1 MLFIMMLDV
10 TRSRFVVKVRGLAV
24 VVTAAV
30 MLASAGALS
39 ACSGGSPAEPDA
51 TTNCVGDPR
60 GETFVV
66 GITKTGKDNRL
77 TFALMEATPAPP
89 ARGDNTWIVDISQA
103 GVPVVG
109 AVVTVKPFMPDHRH
123 GSAID
128 TVVTPDTTVPGRYQL
143 SPVNLWMP
151 GIWEVT
157 ITATPVGGTKDLAVF
172 SFCIAG

>member
-1 MLFIMMLDV
+1 MMVGL
-10 TRSRFVVKVRGLAV
+10 TTSRRFVGLLGLAV
-24 VVTAAV
+24 VIGAGLSLTACGNNSPAV
-30 MLASAGALS
+30 PDAGA
-39 ACSGGSPAEPDA
+39 
-51 TTNCVGDPR
+51 NCVGDPR

-66 GITKTGKDNRL
+66 GITKSGKDNRL

-89 ARGDNTWIVDISQA
+89 SRGDNTWLVDISQA
-103 GVPVVG
+103 GAPVVG

-128 TVVTPDTTVPGRYQL
+128 TLVTPDPVVPGRYQL
-143 SPVNLWMP
+143 APVNLWMP

-157 ITATPVGGTKDLAVF
+157 IAATPVGGTKDLAVF

>member
-1 MLFIMMLDV
+1 MMLGFN
-10 TRSRFVVKVRGLAV
+10 TSRFLVGLRAIAV
-24 VVTAAV
+24 VAGAGLS
-30 MLASAGALS
+30 LASV
-39 ACSGGSPAEPDA
+39 ACGTSSPATPDA
-51 TTNCVGDPR
+51 VVNCVGDPR
-60 GETFVV
+60 GEAFVV

-89 ARGDNTWIVDISQA
+89 SRGDNTWLVDISQA
-103 GVPVVG
+103 GAPVIG

-128 TVVTPDTTVPGRYQL
+128 TLVTPDPDVPGRYQL
-143 SPVNLWMP
+143 APVNLWMP

-157 ITATPVGGTKDLAVF
+157 ISATPAGGTKDLAVF

>member
-1 MLFIMMLDV
+1 MLGA
-10 TRSRFVVKVRGLAV
+10 GLSL
-24 VVTAAV
+24 AACSSGSS
-30 MLASAGALS
+30 ATPDAGA
-39 ACSGGSPAEPDA
+39 
-51 TTNCVGDPR
+51 NCVGDPR

-89 ARGDNTWIVDISQA
+89 ARGDNTWLVDISQA

-109 AVVTVKPFMPDHRH
+109 AAVTVKPFMPDHRH

-128 TVVTPDTTVPGRYQL
+128 AIVTPDPVVPGRYQL
-143 SPVNLWMP
+143 APVNLWMP